1 MSKQTATH
9 QRPRSRRAYLSVLA
23 LIPALLATNTLAEQS
38 SAPAGNDLIRLLE
51 QQGWQARTGSDG
63 SIIFSPPTQAA
74 TETEAAPQPG
84 DTLSE
89 PRPAAAPEVE
99 RLLRQ
104 RGWRTQT
111 DASGNT
117 MLMRAPLKTQGG
129 HTAEKPTPEISSEPA
144 ETTAS
149 TTPFNQFRRSLKD
162 KGWRVETAKDGSLTI
177 YPPVQPPEMQTT
189 QRTATASQRGYCQGA
204 KLTTVGQHEV
214 TLPINTHDEAARLA
228 TDWIANFGQAD
239 HLVGRIRRINRVY
252 SVSIVEDQAP
262 HHLRNQLIIRA
273 EDGGVI
279 AID

>member
-1 MSKQTATH
+1 MSKQTVTNK
-9 QRPRSRRAYLSVLA
+9 RPTPRAYLPMLA
-23 LIPALLATNTLAEQS
+23 LIPALLATNILAEPG
-38 SAPAGNDLIRLLE
+38 SAPVGNDLVRLLE
-51 QQGWQARTGSDG
+51 QQGWQARTDSDG
-63 SIIFSPPTQAA
+63 SITFSPPTQDTAK
-74 TETEAAPQPG
+74 TEAAPQP
-84 DTLSE
+84 DNTLAE
-89 PRPAAAPEVE
+89 TRPAAAPEVE

-104 RGWRTQT
+104 RGWRTET

-117 MLMRAPLKTQGG
+117 MLMPAPLKTQGG
-129 HTAEKPTPEISSEPA
+129 HTAEKPASEISSEPA
-144 ETTAS
+144 ETTAR

-177 YPPVQPPEMQTT
+177 YPPAQPHELQTT
-189 QRTATASQRGYCQGA
+189 QQTATASQRGYCQGVD
-204 KLTTVGQHEV
+204 LTTVGQHEV
-214 TLPINTHDEAARLA
+214 ALPINTHDEAARLA